1 MASSTAHIKFALRN
15 SGAYKSAENAA
26 STLEAFRR
34 LFKDSPAVLAAIDTD
49 IFGRTTEELRQL
61 GTACHLQKKRAAA
74 KVNNDFQKTI
84 PVPVVPVPVP
94 VLPDPSTRAG
104 VDDMLLNEPWD
115 GHPWLMEHSM
125 DMDAE
130 CSDDTD
136 VMRELTQF
144 LLCE

>member
-1 MASSTAHIKFALRN
+1 MASSTAHIKFSLRA

-49 IFGRTTEELRQL
+49 IFGRTSEELRQL

-74 KVNNDFQKTI
+74 KVINDFQKII
-84 PVPVVPVPVP
+84 PVPVVPVP
-94 VLPDPSTRAG
+94 VLPDPSTHAG
-104 VDDMLLNEPWD
+104 TDDMVLNAPWD
-115 GHPWLMEHSM
+115 GQWLMEHSM

-130 CSDDTD
+130 CSDDAD

-144 LLCE
+144 LCE